1 MVQIVINIVVVAVAV
16 VVVVGII
23 LVHHPVDGVI
33 NKQGLAIVILAS
45 PNYIKINEKNPL
57 PNSPIPKPL
66 YCLVLFCK

>member
-1 MVQIVINIVVVAVAV
+1 MVQIVISIVVVVVA

-23 LVHHPVDGVI
+23 LAHHPVDGVI

-45 PNYIKINEKNPL
+45 PNYIKINEKNPF